1 MRSGIHFI
9 FASFFFFFKRAE
21 GSAVVILTDRKEKND
36 LKFKLKLA
44 YTYFSLGSEGQR
56 E

>member
-21 GSAVVILTDRKEKND
+21 GSAVVILTDRKEND

-44 YTYFSLGSEGQR
+44 YTCFSLGSEGQR